1 MAPPANAQLLIS
13 MLDAVLIEWENVLV
27 DTSSARRDALVRAFA
42 EEGLR
47 FDDSRWFA
55 ECHGRSLHG
64 AVASALS
71 HVGHADEPL
80 ADLLV
85 MRAGRAFAE
94 RLGKGFVLQ
103 PGARAF
109 VEQAQVGARI
119 GIVTFATR
127 IETEFVLRLAG
138 LDGAFSTVVCAEAA
152 EDARATYERALVHLA
167 GRRPARND
175 RTVAVAHI
183 APAFRG
189 ARAAGIRTVAVGAPA
204 HDALEAD
211 GAVGT
216 IDGLTLTEIERLA
229 GLTSPEQLP

>member
-1 MAPPANAQLLIS
+1 MARSANAQLLIS

-47 FDDSRWFA
+47 FDETCWVA

-71 HVGHADEPL
+71 HAGQADEPL

-119 GIVTFATR
+119 GIATSATR
-127 IETEFVLRLAG
+127 AETEFVLRLAG
-138 LDGAFSTVVCAEAA
+138 LDGAFSTLVCAEAG

-167 GRRPARND
+167 GRRTD

-189 ARAAGIRTVAVGAPA
+189 ARAAGIRTLAVGAPA

-211 GAVGT
+211 GAVGN
-216 IDGLTLTEIERLA
+216 IDGLTLTDIARLA
-229 GLTSPEQLP
+229 GLTSPEYPA

>member
-1 MAPPANAQLLIS
+1 MARSANAQLLIS

-42 EEGLR
+42 DEGLP
-47 FDDSRWFA
+47 FDESRWFA
-55 ECHGRSLHG
+55 ECHGRPLHG
-64 AVASALS
+64 AVTSALTHS
-71 HVGHADEPL
+71 GRADDTL
-80 ADLLV
+80 TDLLV

-127 IETEFVLRLAG
+127 VETEFVLRLAG
-138 LDGAFSTVVCAEAA
+138 LDPAFSVVVCAEAA
-152 EDARATYERALVHLA
+152 EEARATYERALDHLA

-211 GAVGT
+211 GAVGN
-216 IDGLTLTEIERLA
+216 INGLTLTDIARLA

>member
-1 MAPPANAQLLIS
+1 MARPANAQLLIF

-27 DTSSARRDALVRAFA
+27 DTSSARRNALVRAFA

-47 FDDSRWFA
+47 FDESRWST
-55 ECHGRSLHG
+55 ECHGRPLDG

-71 HVGHADEPL
+71 YAGQADEPL
-80 ADLLV
+80 AELLV

-94 RLGKGFVLQ
+94 QLGKGFVLL

-109 VEQAQVGARI
+109 VEQAQVGARV

-127 IETEFVLRLAG
+127 AETEFVLRLAD
-138 LDGAFSTVVCAEAA
+138 LDAAVSTVVCAGAA
-152 EDARATYERALVHLA
+152 EESRATYDRALEHLTT
-167 GRRPARND
+167 RRITRRD
-175 RTVAVAHI
+175 HSVAVAHI

-211 GAVGT
+211 GAVGS
-216 IDGLTLTEIERLA
+216 IDGLTLTDIARVA
-229 GLTSPEQLP
+229 GLTLPEQLP